1 MCFAGDALICVFRSA
16 PGPKILIPQTIL
28 DDNVED
34 TDKNHCLRALQCAT
48 ELKKREN
55 EHLACHIAVT
65 YGEINLAILGGHNDE
80 WSYIINGPCLSEL
93 SSCIDD
99 AGPKEVVCSRACYD
113 KATGVT
119 ESQTGE
125 NNLNDNKRRTD
136 LVNGLLCC
144 SGSGNYLITSVTAS
158 KYQKGR
164 KRPAKTNYQ
173 DHSTSSSSSS
183 SSSSSASTS
192 IHEIMTTHTHTH
204 AYKDRS
210 SDRLS
215 SDFDGELEGEKFKK
229 RKLEKDRII
238 EKDKD
243 KDKMKNN
250 DDDDETNNNKDRDD
264 DRGRDRERDRDTDRG
279 RNNQKNKDKGKDRN
293 RNKESKIRRNDHSP
307 DNNQSKDTLDISEHC
322 PKVEFSSRVL
332 EAAEYFVPR
341 PALSAIYSSSLD
353 TISELRQV
361 TTMFLRLDTYSH
373 VLHQDP
379 VSLQPF
385 FLLLQQVLDE
395 SGGFLRQFLID
406 DKVRYLDANSAF
418 LRIKVPKYEYS
429 CDCLF
434 FFIFDTIQY
443 YVLITFI
450 YFLVFLS
457 HLT

>member
-1 MCFAGDALICVFRSA
+1 VKYYDTVVCFAGDALICVFRSIL
-16 PGPKILIPQTIL
+16 GPKTLIPQSL
-28 DDNVED
+28 SDDSVED
-34 TDKNHCLRALQCAT
+34 TNKNYCLRALQCAT

-99 AGPKEVVCSRACYD
+99 AGPKEVVCSRTCYD

-119 ESQTGE
+119 ELQAVE

-158 KYQKGR
+158 KYHKGR
-164 KRPAKTNYQ
+164 KRTTKTGYQ
-173 DHSTSSSSSS
+173 AASTSSSSSS
-183 SSSSSASTS
+183 SSAASSMYESMSYAN
-192 IHEIMTTHTHTH
+192 
-204 AYKDRS
+204 KDRS

-215 SDFDGELEGEKFKK
+215 SDCDFDGELQRAKFKI
-229 RKLEKDRII
+229 RKLESDRDRDREIGKDKCKEKEKDI
-238 EKDKD
+238 EKDIE
-243 KDKMKNN
+243 KDKMKNRN
-250 DDDDETNNNKDRDD
+250 IDENKHSDSDRD
-264 DRGRDRERDRDTDRG
+264 
-279 RNNQKNKDKGKDRN
+279 KV
-293 RNKESKIRRNDHSP
+293 KESKKEKEKEREKEKEKGKGKEKEKEKEKKKEKESERRFRRNDMSP
-307 DNNQSKDTLDISEHC
+307 DNNQSKDTLDVSEHC

-353 TISELRQV
+353 SISELRQV

-395 SGGFLRQFLID
+395 SGGFLRQFLVD
-406 DKVRYLDANSAF
+406 DKVRHLDAS
-418 LRIKVPKYEYS
+418 
-429 CDCLF
+429 
-434 FFIFDTIQY
+434 
-443 YVLITFI
+443 
-450 YFLVFLS
+450 
-457 HLT
+457 

>member
-1 MCFAGDALICVFRSA
+1 MKYYKTVVCFAGDALICVFRSIL
-16 PGPKILIPQTIL
+16 GPKTLIPQSL
-28 DDNVED
+28 GDDSVED
-34 TDKNHCLRALQCAT
+34 TDKNYCLRALQCAT

-80 WSYIINGPCLSEL
+80 WSYIMNGPCLSEL

-99 AGPKEVVCSRACYD
+99 AGPKEVVCSRTCYD

-119 ESQTGE
+119 ELQTVE

-158 KYQKGR
+158 KYYKGR
-164 KRPAKTNYQ
+164 KRTTKTGYQ
-173 DHSTSSSSSS
+173 AASTSSSSSS
-183 SSSSSASTS
+183 SSAASSMYESMSYAN
-192 IHEIMTTHTHTH
+192 
-204 AYKDRS
+204 KDRS

-215 SDFDGELEGEKFKK
+215 SDCDFDGELQRAKFKR
-229 RKLEKDRII
+229 RKLESESDRDRGREVGKDKYKEKEKDR
-238 EKDKD
+238 EKEKE
-243 KDKMKNN
+243 KNR
-250 DDDDETNNNKDRDD
+250 DVDENKNKDRD
-264 DRGRDRERDRDTDRG
+264 RDRDKLKECKKEKEKEKERE
-279 RNNQKNKDKGKDRN
+279 KEKE
-293 RNKESKIRRNDHSP
+293 KESERRFRRNDMSP
-307 DNNQSKDTLDISEHC
+307 DNNQSKDTLDVSEHC

-395 SGGFLRQFLID
+395 SGGFLRQFLVD
-406 DKVRYLDANSAF
+406 DKVRHLDA
-418 LRIKVPKYEYS
+418 
-429 CDCLF
+429 
-434 FFIFDTIQY
+434 IQE
-443 YVLITFI
+443 T
-450 YFLVFLS
+450 YFLQ
-457 HLT
+457 

>member
-1 MCFAGDALICVFRSA
+1 M
-16 PGPKILIPQTIL
+16 IPQTIL
-28 DDNVED
+28 DENVED

-65 YGEINLAILGGHNDE
+65 YGQINLAILGGHNDE

-158 KYQKGR
+158 KYQKDR
-164 KRPAKTNYQ
+164 KRTVRTNYQ
-173 DHSTSSSSSS
+173 AESTSSSSA
-183 SSSSSASTS
+183 SSSASTS
-192 IHEIMTTHTHTH
+192 IHEIMTTHT
-204 AYKDRS
+204 YKDRS

-215 SDFDGELEGEKFKK
+215 SDFDGELEGENFKK

-238 EKDKD
+238 DKKDKD
-243 KDKMKNN
+243 TDKDRDKTKNN
-250 DDDDETNNNKDRDD
+250 DDDDTNSNKDSDK
-264 DRGRDRERDRDTDRG
+264 DRGRDKERDRDRDRDG
-279 RNNQKNKDKGKDRN
+279 MNQKNKDKH
-293 RNKESKIRRNDHSP
+293 KESKIRRKDHSP

-406 DKVRYLDANSAF
+406 DKVRYLDVNS
-418 LRIKVPKYEYS
+418 
-429 CDCLF
+429 DLF
-434 FFIFDTIQY
+434 FNNYSSFKIRK
-443 YVLITFI
+443 L
-450 YFLVFLS
+450 
-457 HLT
+457 LT

>member
-1 MCFAGDALICVFRSA
+1 M
-16 PGPKILIPQTIL
+16 
-28 DDNVED
+28 
-34 TDKNHCLRALQCAT
+34 
-48 ELKKREN
+48 
-55 EHLACHIAVT
+55 
-65 YGEINLAILGGHNDE
+65 
-80 WSYIINGPCLSEL
+80 SEL

-158 KYQKGR
+158 KYLKSR
-164 KRPAKTNYQ
+164 KRTIKTNYQ
-173 DHSTSSSSSS
+173 AESTSSSSA
-183 SSSSSASTS
+183 SSSASTS
-192 IHEIMTTHTHTH
+192 THEIMTTHTF
-204 AYKDRS
+204 KDRS

-215 SDFDGELEGEKFKK
+215 SDFDGELEGEKNKK

-238 EKDKD
+238 DKD
-243 KDKMKNN
+243 KDRDKLKNI
-250 DDDDETNNNKDRDD
+250 DDDTNNNKDRDKHKD
-264 DRGRDRERDRDTDRG
+264 KDRGRDKERDRDRDRD
-279 RNNQKNKDKGKDRN
+279 RDRINQKNRDKNKDKDKDN
-293 RNKESKIRRNDHSP
+293 GSKIRRSDHSP

-322 PKVEFSSRVL
+322 PQVEFSSRVL

-406 DKVRYLDANSAF
+406 DKVRYFDVNS
-418 LRIKVPKYEYS
+418 E
-429 CDCLF
+429 LF
-434 FFIFDTIQY
+434 FIN
-443 YVLITFI
+443 
-450 YFLVFLS
+450 
-457 HLT
+457 

>member
-16 PGPKILIPQTIL
+16 PGPKTLIPQTIL

-34 TDKNHCLRALQCAT
+34 TDKNHCLRALQCAI

-99 AGPKEVVCSRACYD
+99 AGPKEVVCSKACYD

-164 KRPAKTNYQ
+164 KRPVKTNYQ
-173 DHSTSSSSSS
+173 DHSTSSSSA
-183 SSSSSASTS
+183 SSSASTS
-192 IHEIMTTHTHTH
+192 IHEIMTTHSHT
-204 AYKDRS
+204 YKDRS

-215 SDFDGELEGEKFKK
+215 SDFDGELDGEKFKK
-229 RKLEKDRII
+229 RKFEKHRIT

-243 KDKMKNN
+243 RDKMKNDY
-250 DDDDETNNNKDRDD
+250 DDDTHNNKDRENDKD
-264 DRGRDRERDRDTDRG
+264 KDRGRDKEREKDRDRI
-279 RNNQKNKDKGKDRN
+279 NQKSKNKNKDRDKDRD

-379 VSLQPF
+379 ISLQPF

-406 DKVRYLDANSAF
+406 DKVRYLMLIQTYF
-418 LRIKVPKYEYS
+418 LIIKVPKEDYES
-429 CDCLF
+429 FCDRL
-434 FFIFDTIQY
+434 
-443 YVLITFI
+443 
-450 YFLVFLS
+450 
-457 HLT
+457 

>member
-1 MCFAGDALICVFRSA
+1 MKYYETVVCFAGDALICVFRSIL
-16 PGPKILIPQTIL
+16 GPKTLIPQSL
-28 DDNVED
+28 GDDSVED
-34 TDKNHCLRALQCAT
+34 TDKNYCLRALQCAT

-99 AGPKEVVCSRACYD
+99 AGPKEVVCSRTCYD

-119 ESQTGE
+119 ELQTVE

-144 SGSGNYLITSVTAS
+144 SGSGNYLITSVSAS
-158 KYQKGR
+158 KYHKGR
-164 KRPAKTNYQ
+164 KRTKTGYQ
-173 DHSTSSSSSS
+173 AASTSSSSSS
-183 SSSSSASTS
+183 SSAASSMYESMSYAN
-192 IHEIMTTHTHTH
+192 
-204 AYKDRS
+204 KDRS

-215 SDFDGELEGEKFKK
+215 SDCDFDGELQRAKFKR
-229 RKLEKDRII
+229 RKLESESDRDRGREI
-238 EKDKD
+238 EKDKQKEKERDREKEKEKNRGID
-243 KDKMKNN
+243 KNK
-250 DDDDETNNNKDRDD
+250 NKDRD
-264 DRGRDRERDRDTDRG
+264 E
-279 RNNQKNKDKGKDRN
+279 DKL
-293 RNKESKIRRNDHSP
+293 KESRKEKEKEREKESDRRFRRNDMSP
-307 DNNQSKDTLDISEHC
+307 DNNQSKDTLDVSEHC

-395 SGGFLRQFLID
+395 SGGFLRQFLVD
-406 DKVRYLDANSAF
+406 DKVRHLDA
-418 LRIKVPKYEYS
+418 I
-429 CDCLF
+429 
-434 FFIFDTIQY
+434 
-443 YVLITFI
+443 
-450 YFLVFLS
+450 
-457 HLT
+457 